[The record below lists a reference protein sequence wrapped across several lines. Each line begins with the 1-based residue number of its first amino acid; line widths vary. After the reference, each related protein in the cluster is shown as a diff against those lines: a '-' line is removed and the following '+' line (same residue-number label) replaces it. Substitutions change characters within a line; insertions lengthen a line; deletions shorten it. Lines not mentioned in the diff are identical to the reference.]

1 MKMLDLTRYTGKYD
15 AENVIDGFESGS
27 ISDGDAVEIEGM
39 IHRIRAMKFF
49 AFFIIRT
56 QRNLVQCVYEPGESG
71 KPIGEFN
78 EEDSVRLKGT
88 LVKDDRSALGF
99 EIHISDIEV
108 LSSPAENL
116 PIVINKKKLDCNV
129 DVKLDYRPVSMRNPH
144 ERAAIKIV
152 DGIINAFRTFMHGE
166 GFTEFVPPKIVSAG
180 AEGGADM
187 FEVDYFGEKALLNQ
201 SPQMYKQMMV
211 GVFKKV
217 FTVAPVFRAEKHST
231 SRHINEFEGLDLEM
245 GFIESFEDIM
255 AVEARFM
262 KYMFEY
268 MRSEYAPELKELNVE
283 LPEIKDIP
291 QFKFMEIKEIIAKE
305 YNREFRNPNDL
316 DPEEERLIGEYVMD
330 KYGSP
335 LVFVTHYP
343 SKKRPFYA
351 MDDPENPKYTLS
363 FDLLLNGAE
372 VTTGGQRINDYQ
384 MQLDKI
390 NARGMD
396 ADEFKDFLMMHKYG
410 MPPHGGLGIGL
421 ERLAMK
427 LLGVDNIRTVTAFPR
442 DLGRINP

>member
-1 MKMLDLTRYTGKYD
+1 MLDFNRYTGQYD
-15 AENVIDGFESGS
+15 IESVIGGFESGAL
-27 ISDGDAVEIEGM
+27 SDGDSVEVEGM
-39 IHRIRAMKFF
+39 IHRIRAMKSF
-49 AFFIIRT
+49 AFFVLRT
-56 QRNLVQCVYEPGESG
+56 QRNLVQCVYEPKEGQ
-71 KPIGEFN
+71 KPVSEFN
-78 EEDSVRLKGT
+78 EEDSVRLRGK
-88 LVKDDRSALGF
+88 LVKDARSALGF
-99 EIHISDIEV
+99 EIHISDIKV

-129 DVKLDYRPVSMRNPH
+129 DIKLDYRPVSLRNPH
-144 ERAAIKIV
+144 ERAALRIV
-152 DGIINAFRTFMHGE
+152 DGIINAFRTFMHSE

-231 SRHINEFEGLDLEM
+231 TRHINEFEGLDFEM
-245 GFIESFEDIM
+245 GFIDSFEDIM

-268 MRSEYAPELKELNVE
+268 LSREYAPELSELGVA
-283 LPEIKDIP
+283 LPEINDIP
-291 QFKFMEIKEIIAKE
+291 QFKFMEIKEIIAGE

-316 DPEEERLIGEYVMD
+316 DPEEERLIGEYVMN
-330 KYGSP
+330 KYSSP
-335 LVFVTHYP
+335 LVFITHYP

-351 MDDPENPKYTLS
+351 MDDPEDPKYTLS
-363 FDLLLNGAE
+363 FDLLLNGSE
-372 VTTGGQRINDYQ
+372 VTTGGQRIHDYN
-384 MQLDKI
+384 MQLEKI
-390 NARGMD
+390 NKRGMD
-396 ADEFKDFLMMHKYG
+396 AEEFKDFLMMHKYG

-442 DLGRINP
+442 DIGRINP

>member
-1 MKMLDLTRYTGKYD
+1 MEFLDLTRYTGEYD
-15 AENVIDGFESGS
+15 VERVIKGFENGE
-27 ISDGDAVEIEGM
+27 IKNGDTVTVEGM
-39 IHRIRAMKFF
+39 IHRIRAMKSF
-49 AFFIIRT
+49 AFFVLRT
-56 QRNLVQCVYEPGESG
+56 QRNLVQCVYEPGDGG
-71 KPIGEFN
+71 KPVSEFN
-78 EEDSVRLKGT
+78 EEDSVRITGT
-88 LVKDDRSALGF
+88 LVEDKRSALGF
-99 EIHISDIEV
+99 EIHIKDIHV
-108 LSSPAENL
+108 LSSPAAAL

-129 DVKLDYRPVSMRNPH
+129 DIKLDYRPISLRNPH
-144 ERAAIKIV
+144 ERAALKIV
-152 DGIINAFRTFMHGE
+152 DGIVDAFRTFMHSE

-187 FEVDYFGEKALLNQ
+187 FEVDYFGDKALLNQ

-231 SRHINEFEGLDLEM
+231 SRHINEFEGLDFEM
-245 GFIESFEDIM
+245 GFINSFEDIM

-262 KYMFEY
+262 KFMFEHL
-268 MRSEYAPELKELNVE
+268 RSEYSAELNELGVE
-283 LPEIKDIP
+283 LSEIKDIP
-291 QFKFMEIKEIIAKE
+291 VFRFMEIKEVIAE
-305 YNREFRNPNDL
+305 RYNREFRNPNDL
-316 DPEEERLIGEYVMD
+316 DPEEERLIGEYAMEE
-330 KYGSP
+330 YGSP

-372 VTTGGQRINDYQ
+372 VTTGGQRIHDYQ

-396 ADEFKDFLMMHKYG
+396 PEEFSDFLMMHKYG

-427 LLGVDNIRTVTAFPR
+427 LLGVDNIRNVTAFPR
-442 DLGRINP
+442 DIGRIRP